1 MRQINAVFIK
11 TIKELYRN
19 KTTVFWTI
27 VWPIIFLF
35 LGIFLFYRADPM
47 SGEPYFRA
55 GITIS
60 MIVFSLMLS
69 GFSTLPGIIAQDRTN
84 GLFLKLR
91 SMPIKQWRDILG
103 RIFGLL
109 FYVAISAIL
118 IGLIG
123 VILGARFNFTV
134 SNSLVSLGFLILAT
148 ISAAGSGIIIGTFI
162 KNINGAIITGV
173 GIAVVSMSLGG
184 VTFPYSFL
192 PEILQVFS
200 RYYPFSSSNAIISYM
215 LSAPEFV
222 GYDPMGAFQVLFTI
236 SISIIIFIASLILY
250 SKFCWRSD

>member
-19 KTTVFWTI
+19 KITVFWTI

-35 LGIFLFYRADPM
+35 LGIFLFYRADPQ
-47 SGEPYFRA
+47 SGQGSFRA

-69 GFSTLPGIIAQDRTN
+69 GFSTLPGLIAQDRAH

-91 SMPIKQWRDILG
+91 SMPVKQWRDILG
-103 RIFGLL
+103 RIFGVL
-109 FYVAISAIL
+109 FYVLISAIL
-118 IGLIG
+118 IGIIG

-134 SNSLVSLGFLILAT
+134 SNSLISLAFLILAT
-148 ISAAGSGIIIGTFI
+148 LSAAGAGIIIGTFI
-162 KNINGAIITGV
+162 KNINGAIMTGV
-173 GIAVVSMSLGG
+173 GISVVSMSLAG
-184 VTFPYSFL
+184 VTFPYAFL
-192 PEILQVFS
+192 PGVLQAFS
-200 RYYPFSSSNAIISYM
+200 RYYPFSSANAIISSM
-215 LSAPEFV
+215 LSTKEFV
-222 GYDPMGAFQVLFTI
+222 GYDPMGTFQVVFTI
-236 SISIIIFIASLILY
+236 VISIVIFVVSLILY

>member
-19 KTTVFWTI
+19 KTTVFWTV

-35 LGIFLFYRADPM
+35 LGIFLFYRADPL
-47 SGEPYFRA
+47 SKDPHFRA

-69 GFSTLPGIIAQDRTN
+69 GFSTLPGVIAQDRIN

-91 SMPIKQWRDILG
+91 SMPVKQWRDILG

-109 FYVAISAIL
+109 FYVVISAIL
-118 IGLIG
+118 IGIIG

-134 SNSLVSLGFLILAT
+134 SNSLTSIAFLILAT
-148 ISAAGSGIIIGTFI
+148 ISAAGCGIIIGTFI

-173 GIAVVSMSLGG
+173 GIAVVSMSLTG
-184 VTFPYSFL
+184 VTFPYTFL
-192 PEILQVFS
+192 PKVLQVFS
-200 RYYPFSSSNAIISYM
+200 RYYPFSSSNAVISYM
-215 LSAPEFV
+215 LSVPEFV
-222 GYDPMGAFQVLFTI
+222 GYNPMSTLQILFTVTI
-236 SISIIIFIASLILY
+236 SILIFIISLILY